1 MNVLVDTT
9 PMNAFKPGILNY
21 GYEVVS
27 RKWDLHKVH
36 WRDVVDL
43 TDVKSR
49 SSRVNNPS
57 LPSSTVMGKD
67 NELLTDARGLR
78 YICFNVTYPL
88 YIMNIAPFLRANGVE
103 SLACARQEK
112 RQPKVIVGGAGVSN
126 LRGCLDEIVDAV
138 FTGELD
144 AEMSPEIP
152 AACPYHRL
160 AGCWRSILDTPPVVK
175 SNAGTGNSTAVLE
188 LTRGCPHACLFCEYS
203 WAIGGP
209 YREKKPDIVI
219 AQLDDLLSEYPSL
232 RRKGLTLRT
241 SSWGSYRYLREV
253 TEALC
258 ERNMKLPWADVNP
271 QDFLKVYDFIKPL
284 GTTRLHLG
292 VESFTEGVRRSAGKR
307 VSDDEL
313 AMIFRLAMQN
323 CYWLH
328 INLIFGLPGE
338 DDVDPPYQRWFDWV
352 KRIDSI
358 RKKIRHKLRIDFLIT
373 NFEPSR
379 GTPYEAS
386 PAVDFDI
393 KDRYFLPKW
402 ISLLQELG
410 FYTLGKRQRI
420 WYGSDFGRHGRKQ
433 LAHELIMAIR
443 HGGTELT
450 SAICNA
456 FPSGVRRY
464 TTDKQ
469 AERFFNLIDKSKR

>member
-21 GYEVVS
+21 GYEIVS
-27 RKWDLHKVH
+27 RRWDLHKVH
-36 WRDVVDL
+36 WRDELDL
-43 TDVKSR
+43 TYV
-49 SSRVNNPS
+49 
-57 LPSSTVMGKD
+57 
-67 NELLTDARGLR
+67 R

-88 YIMNIAPFLRANGVE
+88 YICNIAPFLRENGVE
-103 SLACARQEK
+103 LLARARVEK
-112 RQPKVIVGGAGVSN
+112 DMPKVVIGGAGVSN
-126 LRGCLDEIVDAV
+126 LCGCLDEIADVV

-144 AEMSPEIP
+144 AEAAPESP
-152 AACPYHRL
+152 AACLCHRL
-160 AGCWRSILDTPPVVK
+160 AGCWRSVLDAPPVVI
-175 SNAGTGNSTAVLE
+175 NVAGKPSAVLE
-188 LTRGCPHACLFCEYS
+188 LTRGCPHRCKFCEYS

-219 AQLDDLLSEYPSL
+219 AQLDDLLSKYPSL
-232 RRKGLTLRT
+232 CRKGLTLRT
-241 SSWGSYRYLREV
+241 SSMGSYRYLPEV
-253 TEALC
+253 TEVLR

-284 GTTRLHLG
+284 GITRLHLG
-292 VESFTEGVRRSAGKR
+292 VESFTESVRRSAGKR

-313 AMIFRLAMQN
+313 AMVFRLAMQN

-328 INLIFGLPGE
+328 VNLIFGLPGE

-373 NFEPSR
+373 NFEPSC
-379 GTPYEAS
+379 GTPYESA

-393 KDRYFLPKW
+393 KDNYFLPEW

-410 FYTLGKRQRI
+410 FYSLGRRQKI
-420 WYGSDFGRHGRKQ
+420 WYGSDFGRHGRKK

-450 SAICNA
+450 DAICNA

-464 TTDKQ
+464 TTDRQ
-469 AERFFNLIDKSKR
+469 AARFFNLIDKSDGEWRNWKTQANA